1 MTGARQ
7 SELVAPT
14 VLTSASAPTLDAVR
28 RVSSAG
34 MRFWHPR
41 RRVASQ
47 DELSRRERMV
57 LGLVGSCAILG
68 LWQLLASTNAINP
81 LISSSP
87 WSVIEAARMLAAD
100 GQLGSASWQS
110 AELFLVGFGIAL
122 GAGLLI
128 GVYIGWYKRVAAV
141 LDPLVSLLYA
151 APRIALIPLI
161 SVWFGVGFETQVV
174 VVMLMAVFPIII
186 NVASGV
192 ATIDRSHLALAR
204 AYMGSNLAVLRTV
217 AIPGA
222 VPAIVSG
229 VRQGI
234 AQSLIGVVVAEYLL
248 GNNGIGGLIVNAG
261 SLVQSGTVFVGVL
274 VVALAA
280 LLLTGLLRRLERRL
294 DHWRA

>member
-1 MTGARQ
+1 
-7 SELVAPT
+7 
-14 VLTSASAPTLDAVR
+14 
-28 RVSSAG
+28 
-34 MRFWHPR
+34 
-41 RRVASQ
+41 
-47 DELSRRERMV
+47 MV